1 MATVKVAVLN
11 LAMQAFWIILIQFAQ
26 QEPNSPNLAKKEE
39 QFYDCA
45 DLPSLAP
52 TYNSFKICFFHEA
65 FVRARNR
72 DLHVIRTTD

>member
-52 TYNSFKICFFHEA
+52 TYN
-65 FVRARNR
+65 
-72 DLHVIRTTD
+72 